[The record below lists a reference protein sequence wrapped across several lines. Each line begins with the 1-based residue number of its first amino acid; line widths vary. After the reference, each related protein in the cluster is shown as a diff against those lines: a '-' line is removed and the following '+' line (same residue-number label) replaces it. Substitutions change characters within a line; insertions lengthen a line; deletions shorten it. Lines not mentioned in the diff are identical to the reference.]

1 MAERPLF
8 VPVAN
13 SGLVEER
20 LIEFEWFPGFAVS
33 QKQRSIAALH
43 AAATAQD
50 VKSVLE
56 VSTKSLEPLGVRL
69 SAFNLSVQL
78 SEYGQPV
85 LLEAAYQ
92 GSKIFESSG
101 PHTHLYEY
109 QSGKDVKRY
118 INALPD
124 EDVTGFELAGQA
136 WPHEPKTAF
145 YDWLYLTALRQLSA
159 EDDSLDAQLSQ
170 FGGFTDIEFNPDK
183 SFNCQARSCALY
195 VSLNQLGLLYD
206 ALADRTAF
214 LQILAEHRYGT
225 IEAQGQLPGLL

>member
-1 MAERPLF
+1 MAQRPIFL
-8 VPVAN
+8 PAPN
-13 SGLVEER
+13 SRLVEER

-43 AAATAQD
+43 AAAEDLKTT
-50 VKSVLE
+50 LE
-56 VSTKSLEPLGVRL
+56 ISTKSPDPLGIRL
-69 SAFNLSVQL
+69 SAFKLFVEVENHAT
-78 SEYGQPV
+78 PV

-92 GSKIFESSG
+92 GSKVFESSG

-118 INALPD
+118 VNELPD
-124 EDVTGFELAGQA
+124 EHVIGFEFFEEP
-136 WPHEPKTAF
+136 WPIEPKTAF

-159 EDDSLDAQLSQ
+159 DDDSLDAQLSQ
-170 FGGFTDIEFNPDK
+170 FDGFTDIEFNPVTAV
-183 SFNCQARSCALY
+183 NCQARSCALY

-206 ALADRTAF
+206 ALADRTDF

-225 IEAQGQLPGLL
+225 IEAQGQLPGLS

>member
-1 MAERPLF
+1 MARRPIF
-8 VPVAN
+8 IPAGA

-20 LIEFEWFPGFAVS
+20 LVSFEWFPGFAVS
-33 QKQRSIAALH
+33 QKQQSIAALH
-43 AAATAQD
+43 SAADDLEAI
-50 VKSVLE
+50 LE
-56 VSTKSLEPLGVRL
+56 VSTKSLELLGVRL

-78 SEYGQPV
+78 SGHRQPV

-159 EDDSLDAQLSQ
+159 EDDSLDAELSQ

-206 ALADRTAF
+206 ALADSTAF